1 MEALVR
7 ETGDERAE
15 EDRKFSAVVL
25 YHYPCPDGA
34 FAALAAH
41 LYHSALRCSPPL
53 FLPNTVYSPLR
64 VEELVTEGVDVFYL
78 LDFVGPKD
86 FAVELSHKA
95 RWVVVLDHHK
105 TALEMLPDGGDCP
118 PNLEI
123 VLDMKRSGATIAYDY
138 FTEKLQEAT
147 NEAASVNEQAEAV
160 QGHQSLFKVG
170 GHKAKGLVTDQKDI
184 ERVETLFR
192 YIEDAD
198 LWRWALP
205 DSKAFSSGLIDTH
218 IEFSTAV
225 NPSVFNELLALDPA
239 AVIEIGRSSL
249 SKQQTLIDQALQSSF
264 QVQLGQGKF
273 GQCLGVL
280 ADTTIEL
287 RSELGNQLAA
297 KSLSVGLRPIGAV
310 VYVEPALNDASQYK
324 ISLRSIGPED
334 DTTQISEAYGG
345 GGHCNASSFLISK
358 KEFEQWRT

>member
-1 MEALVR
+1 M
-7 ETGDERAE
+7 
-15 EDRKFSAVVL
+15 
-25 YHYPCPDGA
+25 
-34 FAALAAH
+34 
-41 LYHSALRCSPPL
+41 
-53 FLPNTVYSPLR
+53 
-64 VEELVTEGVDVFYL
+64 
-78 LDFVGPKD
+78 
-86 FAVELSHKA
+86 
-95 RWVVVLDHHK
+95 DHHK

-225 NPSVFNELLALDPA
+225 NPSVFNEVPKT
-239 AVIEIGRSSL
+239 S
-249 SKQQTLIDQALQSSF
+249 
-264 QVQLGQGKF
+264 QL
-273 GQCLGVL
+273 
-280 ADTTIEL
+280 E
-287 RSELGNQLAA
+287 
-297 KSLSVGLRPIGAV
+297 
-310 VYVEPALNDASQYK
+310 
-324 ISLRSIGPED
+324 
-334 DTTQISEAYGG
+334 
-345 GGHCNASSFLISK
+345 
-358 KEFEQWRT
+358 